1 MQSPALTVQPR
12 VGVGVL
18 IRKNGL
24 VLFGQRH
31 SPHGKGDW
39 CCPGGHLELGEDWA
53 SCARREVWEECGL
66 EITPPTFGWVTND
79 MFTDGRHYITITMLA
94 DYISGEPVVCEP
106 DKISDWRWC
115 AWHDLP
121 QPLFLP
127 IQNALA
133 AGHDPF
139 AAQHKDAA

>member
-53 SCARREVWEECGL
+53 SCARREVREECGL
-66 EITPPTFGWVTND
+66 EITPPHIRLGHQRCVY
-79 MFTDGRHYITITMLA
+79 GR
-94 DYISGEPVVCEP
+94 P
-106 DKISDWRWC
+106 
-115 AWHDLP
+115 
-121 QPLFLP
+121 
-127 IQNALA
+127 ALYYHHH
-133 AGHDPF
+133 AG
-139 AAQHKDAA
+139 